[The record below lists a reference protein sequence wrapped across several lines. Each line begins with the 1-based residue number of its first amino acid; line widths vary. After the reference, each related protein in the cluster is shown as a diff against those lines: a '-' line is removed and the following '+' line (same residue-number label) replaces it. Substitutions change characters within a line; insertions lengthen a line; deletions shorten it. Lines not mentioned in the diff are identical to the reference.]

1 MTDFSRINRKFI
13 ESFAKVFD
21 AIPAQGP
28 ARGPS
33 VNDETDYAD
42 DFDRMGM
49 REVESGKKIA
59 S

>member
-1 MTDFSRINRKFI
+1 MTDLSRINKKFV
-13 ESFAKVFD
+13 EDFAKVFD

-28 ARGPS
+28 VRGPS
-33 VNDETDYAD
+33 VNDESDYAD

-49 REVESGKKIA
+49 RQIESGKRI